1 MAIRKAEQNMRSEDV
16 FAAAKKIN
24 NRFLLCRV
32 TSVSAHRLQKSPTPF
47 TESINKSLKLI
58 AAMAPPAENGQAA
71 GELRT
76 SGDHLFWSP
85 LRDIKLEA
93 LSKQPTFEPFLD
105 SVLAG

>member
-1 MAIRKAEQNMRSEDV
+1 MRSEDV

-32 TSVSAHRLQKSPTPF
+32 TAVSAHRLQKSARPF

-58 AAMAPPAENGQAA
+58 AAMAPPTENGHAA
-71 GELRT
+71 GELRR
-76 SGDHLFWSP
+76 SGDHLFVTP
-85 LRDIKLEA
+85 LRDIKLER

-105 SVLAG
+105 TVLAG